1 MDNDYSRALSS
12 FSSQMNSATGYAQE
26 KQEQIGQYSEN
37 VKQAV
42 NSVKKLQD
50 GKTTNEMLGALV
62 KEGSAAGLRYLKQQ
76 LVKTDAEGNLS
87 APIGKNVAK
96 IDKFKDAASDA
107 LKTLGRKVS
116 KAGRSIGGK
125 STAEDIEADSLDIA
139 PDIDETAADS
149 LASTTGI
156 VETGAAAGGAAKS
169 ASSAAADAAEAALAS
184 VKAAGADAEG
194 AISKMVPDEFA
205 EGGAYATD
213 TGEVAEQAAAAAT
226 KAASKVALK
235 GAQDAAQAALTGSSD
250 VEITGADQVIDFG
263 EGLGED
269 VLKQVGT
276 SAVQDA
282 AGGIAE
288 GTGAA
293 LEAAGTALDLTG
305 VGAAVG
311 VVLNIAG
318 AADLAYGAYSSGK
331 GIYDFVK
338 DDLFKSG
345 QKAAA
350 AGVKKV
356 SDAAINL
363 GNQIA
368 IPTYDTSINIHSGGA
383 W

>member
-12 FSSQMNSATGYAQE
+12 FTSQMNSATGYAQE

-96 IDKFKDAASDA
+96 IDKFKDVASDA

-156 VETGAAAGGAAKS
+156 VETGAAAGGAAKT
-169 ASSAAADAAEAALAS
+169 AASAAADAAEAALAS
-184 VKAAGADAEG
+184 VKAVGAEADG

-213 TGEVAEQAAAAAT
+213 TGEVAEQAAT
-226 KAASKVALK
+226 KTASKVALQ

-250 VEITGADQVIDFG
+250 VTITGADQVIDFG

-318 AADLAYGAYSSGK
+318 AAYSSGK